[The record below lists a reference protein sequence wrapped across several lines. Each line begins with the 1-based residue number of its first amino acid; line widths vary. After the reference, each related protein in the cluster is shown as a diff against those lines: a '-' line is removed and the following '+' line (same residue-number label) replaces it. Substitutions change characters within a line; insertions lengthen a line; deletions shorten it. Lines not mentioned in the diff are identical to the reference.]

1 MINDLLHFK
10 PMPPIVFI
18 TLEAIILRHRE
29 VAFRSLLALRRF
41 GIPYDIGPDEEYV
54 CRGVLREL
62 QALVA
67 EHAPRFVITSVYDGG
82 LGRAH
87 MQAHLRAVGLSVIA
101 DSLDEHWRTAPG
113 ATGIQSWLAK
123 YASAQASFVAI
134 GVDDSTGE
142 LEEPGMAEHSV
153 LVGERLNAGEGVRA
167 VKSILR
173 HQTTRGQNA

>member
-1 MINDLLHFK
+1 
-10 PMPPIVFI
+10 MPPIVFI

-41 GIPYDIGPDEEYV
+41 GVPYDIRPDDEYV
-54 CRGVLREL
+54 CQGVLREL
-62 QALVA
+62 HAVVA

-82 LGRAH
+82 LQREH
-87 MQAHLRAVGLSVIA
+87 MQAHLHSVGLSVIA

-113 ATGIQSWLAK
+113 ATGIQSWLAT

-134 GVDDSTGE
+134 GGDDSTGE
-142 LEEPGMAEHSV
+142 LEAPGMPEHSV
-153 LVGERLNAGEGVRA
+153 LVGERLSANEGVRA